1 MSKSMDY
8 LIEDFI
14 LYCMQKNLSVK
25 TYSSYEQSL
34 KLFELFLKE
43 EHQVTDVDKI
53 KREHIRDYITYLQ
66 ERGKYTVQIRH
77 ENVNKPENRTDRKKQ
92 ISVSTINNY
101 MRNIKVFFNYLVDE
115 KVIRENPMNKIPFLK
130 KGKKVKEPLTDREV
144 RKLLRAFDTTTTHG
158 YRDYVITKFLLMTGA
173 RITETLELE
182 NNDVNFTDNSVKFR
196 YTKNRNEKV
205 SFLTNKIAFE
215 LRRWMAYK
223 ERYVNSDYLFPTI
236 RGTVLNGNNFAKNL
250 RKVCEDAGLDEV
262 NPHRLR
268 HTFACMFLKQ
278 GGSIYVL
285 SKLLDHSSVQTT
297 EVYLGL
303 SRDDIRKEYLKF
315 QPLRDFNF

>member
-1 MSKSMDY
+1 MDY